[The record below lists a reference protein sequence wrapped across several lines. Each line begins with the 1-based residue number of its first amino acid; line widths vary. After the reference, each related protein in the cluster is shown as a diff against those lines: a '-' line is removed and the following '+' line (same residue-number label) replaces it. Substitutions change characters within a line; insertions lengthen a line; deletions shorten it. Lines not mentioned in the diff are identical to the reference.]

1 MPRPGKVR
9 PAPRGAAGG
18 EAGGPFPPHVL
29 REYAFLADG
38 ERGALVGPRGDI
50 CWLCV
55 PRWDSDAV
63 FASLIGGA
71 GGYAITP
78 QARYVWGGHYE
89 LGTLIWRSTWI
100 TGEGPVHCQEAL
112 AYPGEPHRAVLLRRV
127 SGLESPARVIV
138 TLDLRAG
145 FGRHGV
151 RDLHCDRH
159 GCWTG
164 RAGSLYLR
172 WSGGGRGMQ
181 VTTERRGAVLRGRLS
196 VPRGA
201 EHDLILEVS
210 DEPLPA
216 ELPDPVERWRATR
229 ENWARAVPPLQDVIA
244 PRDAIHACAV
254 LTGMTSAAGGMV
266 AAATTSLPER
276 AEAGRNYDYRYAWIR
291 DQCYAGQAA
300 AAAGV
305 TQLLDSAVWFVAA
318 RLDAD
323 GPELAPA
330 YTVTGARVPD
340 QRRLS
345 LPGYPGGFDLVGN
358 WVNQQFQLD
367 AFGEALLL
375 FASAAQVGR
384 LTDDGRRAAEAAA
397 QAVARRWPE
406 KDAGIWEVD
415 PQEWTHS
422 RLICAA
428 GLRAAGRT
436 LASRRL
442 AAQWSALADTIVA
455 DTAARGT
462 HPAGRWQ
469 RSSQDPGLD
478 GALLLAPVR
487 GAVPADDPRAVATL
501 DAYAAELT
509 EDGYAY
515 RFRHGDQPLGE
526 AEGAFLL
533 CGFLLALAYHQ
544 QGREVEARS
553 WFERNRA
560 ACGPPALLTEEYDV
574 TERQLRGN
582 LPQAFVHALLLE
594 CAARLGRPWPDW

>member
-1 MPRPGKVR
+1 
-9 PAPRGAAGG
+9 
-18 EAGGPFPPHVL
+18 VL

-55 PRWDSDAV
+55 PRWDSEAV

-71 GGYAITP
+71 GGYAVTP

-89 LGTLIWRSTWI
+89 PGSLIWRSTWI
-100 TGEGPVHCQEAL
+100 TEEGPVACREAL
-112 AYPGEPHRAVLLRRV
+112 AYPGEPRRVVLLRRI
-127 SGLESPARVIV
+127 SGLESPARVVV

-145 FGRHGV
+145 FGRSGV
-151 RDLHCDRH
+151 RDLHCDSEGR
-159 GCWTG
+159 WTG
-164 RAGSLYLR
+164 RAGGLYLR
-172 WSGGGRGMQ
+172 WSGAGWAMR
-181 VTTERRGAVLRGRLS
+181 VSLERRGAVLRGKLH
-196 VPRGA
+196 VPRGS
-201 EHDLILEVS
+201 EHDLVLEIS
-210 DEPLPA
+210 DEPLPSEPVDA
-216 ELPDPVERWRATR
+216 EERWRATKAS
-229 ENWARAVPPLQDVIA
+229 WTQAIAPLRDVIA
-244 PRDAIHACAV
+244 ARDATHACAV

-300 AAAGV
+300 AAAGA
-305 TQLLDSAVWFVAA
+305 TRLLDSAVQFVSA
-318 RLDAD
+318 RLHTD
-323 GPELAPA
+323 GPALAPA
-330 YTVTGARVPD
+330 YTVTGGQVPD

-358 WVNQQFQLD
+358 WVNHQFQLD

-375 FASAAQVGR
+375 FATAGRHGR
-384 LTDDGRRAAEAAA
+384 LTGDGRRAAEIAA
-397 QAVARRWPE
+397 QAVARRWQD
-406 KDAGIWEVD
+406 KDAGIWEVE

-428 GLRAAGRT
+428 GLRAAART
-436 LASRRL
+436 VAAGRL
-442 AAQWSALADTIVA
+442 AAQWSALADAIVA
-455 DTAARGT
+455 HTSAHAT
-462 HPAGRWQ
+462 HPSGRWQ

-487 GAVPADDPRAVATL
+487 GAVPPDDPRTVATL

-515 RFRHGDQPLGE
+515 RFRHDERPLDE

-533 CGFLLALAYHQ
+533 CGFVLALAYQQ
-544 QGREVEARS
+544 QGREVEART
-553 WFERNRA
+553 WFERNRS
-560 ACGPPALLTEEYDV
+560 ACGPPALFTEEYDV

-594 CAARLGRPWPDW
+594 CAARLAAPWQDH